1 MVNLHP
7 QSQNKM
13 ITAILKKGKEIAIQR
28 KHPWIFSGAID
39 VMDPCHSGD
48 LVRVL
53 DSHKQF
59 CALGH
64 VGDGS
69 IAVRILSFE
78 DQEINAQFWES
89 KLLECIDVRTSLGLG
104 FDKQTNAFRLVH
116 GEGDGLPGLII
127 DIYSKHAVIQTHSD
141 GMYQH
146 LDDISNALNTVFKGE
161 LESIYSKSKAALHDT
176 TIEDEFLIG
185 SAESTVAL
193 ENGMKMKVNWVN
205 GQKTGFFIDQ
215 RENRDLLRHYSK
227 GKSVLNTFAY
237 TGGFSVAALI
247 GGATKVVSVDISK
260 VATDLCTENTLLNGV
275 DANHESI
282 TADVMQYLT
291 EDTTMYDIVV
301 LDPPAFAKSIKKKHS
316 ATMGYKRLNAMGLKR
331 VNKGGL
337 LFTFSCSQVID
348 ETLFLNTV
356 TAAAIE
362 VGRSC
367 RILHRLSQGPD
378 HPVNIFHP
386 EGHYLK
392 GLVLRID

>member
-1 MVNLHP
+1 M
-7 QSQNKM
+7 
-13 ITAILKKGKEIAIQR
+13 
-28 KHPWIFSGAID
+28 
-39 VMDPCHSGD
+39 
-48 LVRVL
+48 
-53 DSHKQF
+53 
-59 CALGH
+59 
-64 VGDGS
+64 
-69 IAVRILSFE
+69 
-78 DQEINAQFWES
+78 
-89 KLLECIDVRTSLGLG
+89 
-104 FDKQTNAFRLVH
+104 
-116 GEGDGLPGLII
+116 
-127 DIYSKHAVIQTHSD
+127 
-141 GMYQH
+141 
-146 LDDISNALNTVFKGE
+146 
-161 LESIYSKSKAALHDT
+161 
-176 TIEDEFLIG
+176 
-185 SAESTVAL
+185 
-193 ENGMKMKVNWVN
+193 
-205 GQKTGFFIDQ
+205 
-215 RENRDLLRHYSK
+215 

>member
-1 MVNLHP
+1 
-7 QSQNKM
+7 M
-13 ITAILKKGKEIAIQR
+13 IRAILKKGKEIAILR
-28 KHPWIFSGAID
+28 KHPWIFSGAIE

-48 LVRVL
+48 LVTVL
-53 DSHKQF
+53 NHKKEF
-59 CALGH
+59 CAIGH

-78 DQEINAQFWES
+78 EQEINSSFWEN
-89 KLLECIDVRTSLGLG
+89 KLRECIEVRSSLGLG
-104 FDKQTNAFRLVH
+104 IHSQTNAFRLVH

-127 DIYSKHAVIQTHSD
+127 DIYEKHAVIQTHSD

-146 LDDISNALNTVFKGE
+146 LDDISNALDVVFDHQ
-161 LESIYSKSKAALHDT
+161 LESIYSKSKAALHDAS
-176 TIEDEFLIG
+176 IEDEFLKG
-185 SAESTVAL
+185 KAESTVAL
-193 ENGMKMKVNWVN
+193 ENGLKMKVNWVN

-215 RENRDLLRHYSK
+215 RENRDLLKHYSK
-227 GKSVLNTFAY
+227 GKTVLNTFAY
-237 TGGFSVAALI
+237 TGGFSVAALK

-260 VATDLCTENTLLNGV
+260 VATDLCTENTLLNDV
-275 DANHESI
+275 DEKHESI
-282 TADVMQYLT
+282 TADVLQYLT
-291 EDTTMYDIVV
+291 DEKNMYDIVV
-301 LDPPAFAKSIKKKHS
+301 LDPPAFAKSIKKKHA

-392 GLVLRID
+392 GLVLMVY